1 MKKQKYLNYLLFFF
15 LLIFQACGKT
25 DAPLPNNTKENHDA
39 ELHDHSESTETYYC
53 SMHPEVR
60 QTEPGNCPICG
71 MDLILDQ
78 STATDSAQTALGYTN
93 SLHLSRSVNENLGLQ
108 TVQVE
113 SGLVNLEIQLPGKI
127 ELDPTKSV
135 RMSTY
140 IAGRIEQLLVNFEG
154 AYVEKGQVV
163 ATLYSPQM
171 ITAQQE
177 FLTLI
182 ENNPSRVNLIESAQT
197 KLERLGFSQEDISK
211 IKQTKRPMIN
221 IELRAPASGYVH
233 GLNVLPEQYINQG
246 EALFSIN
253 DHRKV
258 WLVLDAYEHQLPYL
272 QTGQEIQW
280 KLFHKAHANSNGAV
294 MGGLIEYIDPQLD
307 PKLFTAKVRITL
319 ENKDLKLRPN
329 QLLSGNLVVPYNSS
343 EVMYIPKSAVLWTG
357 ERSFVYLVVETDAGS
372 FYELRPI
379 YLGPEIGEIVVV
391 QSGLHKGDLIVGT
404 GTFVIDAA
412 SQLKGLENMA
422 QHSHSDA
429 STENNIHAEMGMST
443 HTSTNSS
450 TFYPKIPQSAE
461 IDSSLAL
468 YLEIKDGLIAGDF
481 NAITGKMINLSTMIK
496 NWGSELTEDN
506 STLELLSQTVQT
518 LAGSSDVT
526 TSRTSFVAFSRL
538 YIDFIKGLD
547 RDDVLF
553 VQFCP
558 MADEGRGA
566 YWLSRENEIKNPYY
580 GATMLRC
587 GETIERI

>member
-1 MKKQKYLNYLLFFF
+1 MKKQKYLSYLLFFV
-15 LLIFQACGKT
+15 LLIFQACGEA
-25 DAPLPNNTKENHDA
+25 DSPLPNNTNENQDT
-39 ELHDHSESTETYYC
+39 ELHDHLETTETYYC

-60 QTEPGNCPICG
+60 QTEAGNCPICG

-78 STATDSAQTALGYTN
+78 NTATDSAQTALGHTN
-93 SLHLSRSVNENLGLQ
+93 SLHLSRSVNDNLGLQ

-140 IAGRIEQLLVNFEG
+140 IAGRINELFVNFEG

-197 KLERLGFSQEDISK
+197 KLERLGFSEENIST

-233 GLNVLPEQYINQG
+233 GLRVLPEQYINQG

-258 WLVLDAYEHQLPYL
+258 WLVLDAYEDQLPYL
-272 QTGQEIQW
+272 QTGQEIEW
-280 KLFHKAHANSNGAV
+280 KLFHKVRANSDGAP
-294 MGGLIEYIDPQLD
+294 MRGLIEYIDPQLD

-319 ENKDLKLRPN
+319 ENKDMKLRPN

-379 YLGPEIGEIVVV
+379 YLGPEVDDIVVV
-391 QSGLHKGDLIVGT
+391 HSGLNEGDLVVRT

-412 SQLKGLENMA
+412 SQLRGLDNMA
-422 QHSHSDA
+422 QHSYSDA
-429 STENNIHAEMGMST
+429 SPEINIPAEIGIPTHISKNHST
-443 HTSTNSS
+443 SYFNL
-450 TFYPKIPQSAE
+450 PQSAE

-468 YLEIKDGLIAGDF
+468 YLEIKDGLVAGDF
-481 NAITGKMINLSTMIK
+481 NSITGKLNYLSTLIK
-496 NWGSELTEDN
+496 SWIPELTEDR
-506 STLELLSQTVQT
+506 STLDPLSQAAQT
-518 LAGSSDVT
+518 LASSTDIT
-526 TSRTSFVAFSRL
+526 SSRTSFVAFSRL

-547 RDDVLF
+547 RDDILF

-558 MADEGRGA
+558 MANEGKGA
-566 YWLSRENEIKNPYY
+566 YWLSQEQEINNPYY
-580 GATMLRC
+580 GAMMLRC

>member
-1 MKKQKYLNYLLFFF
+1 MKKQKYLSYLLFFVF
-15 LLIFQACGKT
+15 LTFQACGEA
-25 DAPLPNNTKENHDA
+25 DAPMPNNMKENHDA
-39 ELHDHSESTETYYC
+39 EFHDHSESIESYYC

-60 QTEPGNCPICG
+60 QSEPGNCPICG

-78 STATDSAQTALGYTN
+78 NTATDSVQTSLGHTN
-93 SLHLSRSVNENLGLQ
+93 SLYLSRSVNENMGLQ

-140 IAGRIEQLLVNFEG
+140 IEGRIEQLFVNFEG
-154 AYVEKGQVV
+154 AYVEKEQVV

-197 KLERLGFSQEDISK
+197 KLERLGFSEEDISK
-211 IKQTKRPMIN
+211 IKQTKKPIIN

-280 KLFHKAHANSNGAV
+280 KLFHKVHANSNGAA
-294 MGGLIEYIDPQLD
+294 MRGLIEYIDPQLD

-319 ENKDLKLRPN
+319 ENNDLKLRPN

-343 EVMYIPKSAVLWTG
+343 KGIYIPKSAVLWTG

-379 YLGPEIGEIVVV
+379 HLGPEIGEIVVV
-391 QSGLHKGDLIVGT
+391 HSGLNKGDLIVSA

-412 SQLKGLENMA
+412 SQLKGLDNMT
-422 QHSHSDA
+422 QHGHTDA
-429 STENNIHAEMGMST
+429 TTEINIPAEIDIST
-443 HTSTNSS
+443 HTSTNRSASYS
-450 TFYPKIPQSAE
+450 TIPQSAE
-461 IDSSLAL
+461 IDSSITL

-481 NAITGKMINLSTMIK
+481 NAITGKMNNLLSLIK
-496 NWGSELTEDN
+496 SWVSEITVDR
-506 STLELLSQTVQT
+506 TALELLSQTAQK
-518 LAGSSDVT
+518 LAGSTDVT
-526 TSRTSFVAFSRL
+526 TSRTNFVAFSRL
-538 YIDFIKGLD
+538 YIDFIKEFD

-558 MADEGRGA
+558 MANEGKGA
-566 YWLSRENEIKNPYY
+566 FWLSQDEEINNPYY
-580 GATMLRC
+580 GAMMLRC

>member
-1 MKKQKYLNYLLFFF
+1 MKKQKYLSYLLFFF

-154 AYVEKGQVV
+154 AYVKKGQVV

-211 IKQTKRPMIN
+211 IKQIKRPMIN

-391 QSGLHKGDLIVGT
+391 QSGLNKGDLIVGT

-481 NAITGKMINLSTMIK
+481 NAIKGKMINLSTMIK

>member
-1 MKKQKYLNYLLFFF
+1 MKKQKYLSYILFFV
-15 LLIFQACGKT
+15 LLIFQACGEA
-25 DAPLPNNTKENHDA
+25 DAPLPNNTKENYDA
-39 ELHDHSESTETYYC
+39 ELHDHSELTETYYC

-78 STATDSAQTALGYTN
+78 NTATDSAQTALGHTN

-113 SGLVNLEIQLPGKI
+113 SGLVNLEIQLTGKI

-140 IAGRIEQLLVNFEG
+140 IAGRIDQLLVNFEG

-197 KLERLGFSQEDISK
+197 KLERLGFSEEDIFK
-211 IKQTKRPMIN
+211 IKKTKRPTIN

-280 KLFHKAHANSNGAV
+280 KLFHKTRANSNGAP
-294 MGGLIEYIDPQLD
+294 MRGLIEYIDPQLD
-307 PKLFTAKVRITL
+307 PELFTAKVRITL
-319 ENKDLKLRPN
+319 ENKDMKLRPN
-329 QLLSGNLVVPYNSS
+329 QLLSGNLIVPYNSS
-343 EVMYIPKSAVLWTG
+343 EQMYIPKSAVLWTG
-357 ERSFVYLVVETDAGS
+357 ERSFVYLVVERDAGS
-372 FYELRPI
+372 FYELRTI

-391 QSGLHKGDLIVGT
+391 HSGLNKGDLIVSA

-412 SQLKGLENMA
+412 SQLKGLDNMA
-422 QHSHSDA
+422 QQSHSDA
-429 STENNIHAEMGMST
+429 SSEINIPAEMGMST
-443 HTSTNSS
+443 HTSTNRS
-450 TFYPKIPQSAE
+450 TSYIKIPQSAE

-468 YLEIKDGLIAGDF
+468 YLEIKDGLIEGDF
-481 NAITGKMINLSTMIK
+481 NTITGKMNNLSTIIK
-496 NWGSELTEDN
+496 SWVPELTEG
-506 STLELLSQTVQT
+506 SSPLELLSQTAQT
-518 LAGSSDVT
+518 LAGSTDIT
-526 TSRTSFVAFSRL
+526 TSRTSFVAFSHL
-538 YIDFIKGLD
+538 YIDFMKGLN

-558 MADEGRGA
+558 MANEGKGA
-566 YWLSRENEIKNPYY
+566 YWLSLEQEIKNPYY
-580 GATMLRC
+580 GMMMLRC